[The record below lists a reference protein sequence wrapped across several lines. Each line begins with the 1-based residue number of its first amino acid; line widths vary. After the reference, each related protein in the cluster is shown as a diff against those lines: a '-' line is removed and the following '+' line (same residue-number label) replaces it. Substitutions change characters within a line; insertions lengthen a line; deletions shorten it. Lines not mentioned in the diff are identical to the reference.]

1 MPPCS
6 RRDFIKGLAAGSALA
21 LSPLPLL
28 AADDT
33 PRALAIARW
42 QGEALGETTL
52 DAAAARLTERAIAA
66 VGGMGRFVTK
76 GDRVWVKPNI
86 GWNRSPAQAANT
98 HPAVVGALVRL
109 CLEAGAGSVR
119 VGDHPCQEPRQTY
132 ATSGIGAAVKAAGGE
147 MVTLDPA
154 RCRRVAVGGA
164 RLKEWELFPEI
175 LEADL
180 VINAPIAKHHGLS
193 RTTACMK
200 NYMGVVGGNRSV
212 WHQDFATCLVDITA
226 FMKPRLCVLD
236 ATRVLLHHGPQG
248 GNLEDVATPGLVAA
262 GADIVAL
269 DALAA
274 ELIGLAP
281 AELPVLKAGVAAG
294 LGSLDYRA
302 QAGAEIAVS

>member
-6 RRDFIKGLAAGSALA
+6 RRDFIKGLAASSALA

-28 AADDT
+28 AADET
-33 PRALAIARW
+33 PRRLAIARW
-42 QGEALGETTL
+42 QGEALGEATL
-52 DAAAARLTERAIAA
+52 DAAAGRLTERAIAA
-66 VGGMGRFVTK
+66 VGGMGRFVAK

-98 HPAVVGALVRL
+98 HPAVVAALVRL
-109 CLEAGAGSVR
+109 CLEAGAKSVR

-132 ATSGIGAAVKAAGGE
+132 ATSGIGPAVKAAGGE

-154 RCRRVAVGGA
+154 RCRRMAIGGA
-164 RLKEWELFPEI
+164 RLKEWEVFPEI
-175 LEADL
+175 VEADL
-180 VINAPIAKHHGLS
+180 VINAPIVKHHGLS
-193 RTTACMK
+193 RQTACMK

-212 WHQDFATCLVDITA
+212 WHQDFASCLVDITA

-236 ATRVLLHHGPQG
+236 ATRLLLHHGPQG

-262 GADIVAL
+262 GADPVAL
-269 DALAA
+269 DALGA
-274 ELIGLAP
+274 ELLGLAP
-281 AELPVLKAGVAAG
+281 AEQAVLKAGVAAG